1 MSKGRHRRSNLRR
14 VIITMTISALAVMG
28 TGVGFA
34 LAQSPPAVARIA
46 GDPVI
51 APEPAVTPAPSQSPP
66 ASSPVYVARNG
77 DTLWSVA
84 ASQCHDGRKWNVLA
98 SANHIR
104 YPYPVTPGQKIAV
117 RCS

>member
-1 MSKGRHRRSNLRR
+1 MSKGKHRRSNIRR
-14 VIITMTISALAVMG
+14 VIVTMTISALAVMG

-34 LAQSPPAVARIA
+34 LAQSPPAVIRIA

-51 APEPAVTPAPSQSPP
+51 APEPAAVPAPPQASPAP
-66 ASSPVYVARNG
+66 KTYTVRGG
-77 DTLWSVA
+77 DSVWSIA

-104 YPYPVTPGQKIAV
+104 YPYPVTPGQKIMVA
-117 RCS
+117 C